1 METALR
7 LDYDPLWTKGAA
19 IISRRRTLGAA
30 IRIES
35 PRQDDVK
42 RLLAALDAYLES
54 LYPPESNHIL
64 DIDTLCAPN
73 IRFFVAR
80 RRGEAVGC
88 GALRIDS
95 AGYGEVKRMF
105 VHPEARGRKLGRAIL
120 KRIEEQ
126 ASRESLKWVRLE
138 TGIHQA
144 EALALYR
151 RAEYA
156 ERGPFGEYASD
167 PLSHFMEKSID
178 PGSKRIKA
186 KGR

>member
-1 METALR
+1 M
-7 LDYDPLWTKGAA
+7 
-19 IISRRRTLGAA
+19 
-30 IRIES
+30 
-35 PRQDDVK
+35 
-42 RLLAALDAYLES
+42 RLLAVLDAYLEA

-64 DIDTLCAPN
+64 DIETLCAPN

-88 GALRIDS
+88 GALRIDPG
-95 AGYGEVKRMF
+95 GYGEVKRMF

-120 KRIEEQ
+120 VRIEEQ
-126 ASRESLKWVRLE
+126 ASREGIALVRLE

-151 RAEYA
+151 RAGYA
-156 ERGPFGEYASD
+156 ERGPFGEYTFD

-178 PGSKRIKA
+178 SGSKRLKS

>member
-1 METALR
+1 M
-7 LDYDPLWTKGAA
+7 
-19 IISRRRTLGAA
+19 ISRRSGLGAA
-30 IRIES
+30 IRLES
-35 PRQDDVK
+35 PRQDDVM

-64 DIDTLCAPN
+64 DIDTLCAPG

-80 RRGEAVGC
+80 REGEAVGC

-105 VHPEARGRKLGRAIL
+105 VHPEARGQKLGRAIL
-120 KRIEEQ
+120 MRIEEQ
-126 ASRESLKWVRLE
+126 ASREGLKWMRLE

-151 RAEYA
+151 GAGYA
-156 ERGPFGEYASD
+156 ERGPFGEYTSD
-167 PLSHFMEKSID
+167 PLSHFLEKSID
-178 PGSKRIKA
+178 PGSKRRPSR
-186 KGR
+186 GR

>member
-1 METALR
+1 M
-7 LDYDPLWTKGAA
+7 
-19 IISRRRTLGAA
+19 
-30 IRIES
+30 
-35 PRQDDVK
+35 

-64 DIDTLCAPN
+64 GIDALCAPN

-95 AGYGEVKRMF
+95 TGYGEAKRMF

-120 KRIEEQ
+120 MRIEEQ
-126 ASRESLKWVRLE
+126 ASREGLKWVRLE

-144 EALALYR
+144 AALALYR
-151 RAEYA
+151 RAGYA
-156 ERGPFGEYASD
+156 ERGPFGEYTSD
-167 PLSHFMEKSID
+167 PLSHFLEKSIERR
-178 PGSKRIKA
+178 SKQLQSR
-186 KGR
+186 GR